1 MKKKKQ
7 GFTLIEMILVLAISG
22 IVLGILGSIFITG
35 HKVFSDSD
43 VKSSLQIEAQS
54 IQEKLSNIGMAAVG
68 IISIK
73 DLNGNDF
80 IETFNKSKKIVNST
94 YEELRNQGLF
104 TNSKGESDRDLL
116 ESVWIPISLMNI
128 NSYINNSG
136 EFKSVDLIK
145 YEKNNGNKTG
155 KLSIE
160 NSNISTNVKSILI
173 KPNNIDNT
181 NSTFKEAN
189 GIIIKIILE
198 KNKGYSNL
206 EYPVTFKINFRNYNG
221 DS

>member
-1 MKKKKQ
+1 MKKKKR
-7 GFTLIEMILVLAISG
+7 GFTLIEMIIVLAISG
-22 IVLGILGSIFITG
+22 IVLGIVGSVFITG
-35 HKVFSDSD
+35 NKVFSDSD

-54 IQEKLSNIGMAAVG
+54 IQEKLSNIGMGAVG

-73 DLNGNDF
+73 YLNGNDF
-80 IETFNKSKKIVNST
+80 IESFDKSKKIVDST

-104 TNSKGESDRDLL
+104 TNSEDESDIDLS
-116 ESVWIPISLMNI
+116 ENVWIPISFMNV
-128 NSYINNSG
+128 NSYMKNSD
-136 EFKSVDLIK
+136 ESKTLDLIK
-145 YEKNNGNKTG
+145 YEKNNGSKTG
-155 KLSIE
+155 ELSIE
-160 NSNISTNVKSILI
+160 NSKMSRNVRSILI

-181 NSTFKEAN
+181 NSTFKEAS
-189 GIIIKIILE
+189 GITIKIILE